1 VEIENRAQFLNL
13 AGMAQGGIVFLALA
27 LGLLAGIKPLGSIHW
42 SAPDAAWGAA
52 GILPMLAAFF
62 AAPGLR
68 QIVIDLLGRLLS
80 LCRWYD
86 LLLLSALAGLGE
98 ELLFRGVLQPWMGR
112 LHPLAGLIGANVL
125 FGLMHAVSP
134 GYALLATAFGF
145 YLSWLVDGPG
155 EPNLLRPIVAHGLYD
170 FVALLLIVREYR
182 RGAGATTRDDRV
194 PERADAPPAHDSE
207 PPHRSDDE
215 NR

>member
-1 VEIENRAQFLNL
+1 VEIVSRAQFLNL
-13 AGMAQGGIVFLALA
+13 AGIVQGGLVFLALA
-27 LGLLAGIKPLGSIHW
+27 LGWLAGIEPLGSIRW
-42 SAPDAAWGAA
+42 TARDAAWGAA
-52 GILPMLAAFF
+52 AILPMLAAFF
-62 AAPGLR
+62 VAPGLR

-86 LLLLSALAGLGE
+86 LLLLSALAGVGE

-125 FGLMHAVSP
+125 FGLLHGVSP

-182 RGAGATTRDDRV
+182 RSGGATTA
-194 PERADAPPAHDSE
+194 PEGTGISDSRGASGSE
-207 PPHRSDDE
+207 PPPRPDDSK
-215 NR
+215 